1 MKAGT
6 VFTLLM
12 GLMLIPASAMA
23 DQPGPP
29 WDFEFT
35 YAAPTGGLT
44 DIPDDS
50 VRWYPVEL
58 VYNNLPAD
66 APITYLELEVVGLT
80 HTRPEDLNFILL
92 DPLGAGIEVMDDAGD
107 GFSLSNITVVYSDK
121 GVALPHGVPQ
131 GTILPGPDTIYLPD
145 GPGAFADYMGTQI
158 GTVTA
163 PWIFV
168 VIDDAEG
175 DSGSF
180 ESVTLH
186 GVPEP
191 MTLSLLAVGAL
202 VTLRRRRR

>member
-1 MKAGT
+1 MKAGI

-35 YAAPTGGLT
+35 YAAPTGGPT
-44 DIPDDS
+44 DIPDNKL
-50 VRWYPVEL
+50 RWYPVEL
-58 VYNNLPAD
+58 DYINVPGTTE
-66 APITYLELEVVGLT
+66 ITYLELEVVGLT

-92 DPLGAGIEVMDDAGD
+92 DPLGDGIELMDDAGD
-107 GFSLSNITVVYSDK
+107 GFSLLDITVVYSDK
-121 GVALPHGVPQ
+121 GVALPHGVPE
-131 GTILPGPDTIYLPD
+131 GAIIDTTIYLPD
-145 GPGAFADYMGTQI
+145 GPGAFADYMGRQI
-158 GTVTA
+158 GTLTA
-163 PWIFV
+163 PWIIM

-180 ESVTLH
+180 ESVTLR

-191 MTLSLLAVGAL
+191 VTLSLLAVGAL